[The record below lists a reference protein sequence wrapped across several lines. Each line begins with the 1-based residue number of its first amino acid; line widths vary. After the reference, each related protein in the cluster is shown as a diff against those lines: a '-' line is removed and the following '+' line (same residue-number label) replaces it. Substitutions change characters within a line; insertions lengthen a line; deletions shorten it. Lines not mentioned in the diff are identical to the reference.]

1 MINRILM
8 ELYDDYEKNNIES
21 LIEFTNKTFP
31 KNGTDKLFIGCVL
44 ILFSRANGYKPR
56 YDATRENLYSIV
68 LSAKEK
74 IEKTNL
80 LAFYVERIN
89 TKKGVSKYLK
99 DIINDKNIEN
109 YANLIINYLDQF
121 EPKFLSEIKQN
132 HKKIEEYIKSKNKYN
147 TQGESENND

>member
-8 ELYDDYEKNNIES
+8 ELYDDYENNNIES

-31 KNGTDKLFIGCVL
+31 QDGTDKFFIGCVL

-56 YDATRENLYSIV
+56 YNVTRENLYSIV

-74 IEKTNL
+74 IGTTNF

-89 TKKGVSKYLK
+89 TKKGISKYLN
-99 DIINDKNIEN
+99 DIVNDKYIEK
-109 YANLIINYLDQF
+109 YADLVIEYLDQF
-121 EPKFLSEIKQN
+121 KPRFVSELKEN
-132 HKKIEEYIKSKNKYN
+132 KKLEEYISKSKFIEK
-147 TQGESENND
+147 EKEK